1 MNNMKHYLET
11 YKYYVVGVGVIILG
25 VFIWFLRSSLMM
37 STHLTPQHVQ
47 TTATVLEVTSTTEK
61 YVYVDIK
68 GMVKRPGV
76 YKVLSD
82 TRVKDVIA
90 LAEGFLEHAKIDVIN
105 LAQSVYDEMVI
116 IVPSKES
123 EIESAI
129 NTSKI
134 NINTATKEQLLKL
147 KGIGESKAD
156 AILGYRKEKGKIT
169 TLDELTQIKGISKR
183 LLDDIRS
190 EVIVR

>member
-25 VFIWFLRSSLMM
+25 VFIWFLRSPSMM

-47 TTATVLEVTSTTEK
+47 TTSTILEVTSKTEK

-90 LAEGFLEHAKIDVIN
+90 LAEGFLENAKIDVIN

>member
-25 VFIWFLRSSLMM
+25 VFIWLLRSSSMM

-90 LAEGFLEHAKIDVIN
+90 LAEGFLENAKIDVIN